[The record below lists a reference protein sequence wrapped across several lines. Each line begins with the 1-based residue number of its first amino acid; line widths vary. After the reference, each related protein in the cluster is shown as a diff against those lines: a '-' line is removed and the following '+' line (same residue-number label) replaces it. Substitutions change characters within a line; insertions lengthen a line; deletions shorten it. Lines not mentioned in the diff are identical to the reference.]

1 MTGSR
6 QADEARHFAEAHRP
20 VDAVVQR
27 IGRDTW
33 DLILIDG
40 EGAWDRWV
48 FESEDAASNAARR
61 AGAEVHE
68 GWTDEL
74 SQRVT
79 RRDEWGTAG
88 GTRRAL

>member
-1 MTGSR
+1 MSRGS
-6 QADEARHFAEAHRP
+6 QADEAKRFAATRSE

-27 IGRDTW
+27 IGHDTW
-33 DLILIDG
+33 DLILIDAD
-40 EGAWDRWV
+40 GAWDRWV
-48 FESEDAASNAARR
+48 FSSRDEASAAGEA
-61 AGAEVHE
+61 AGASVHD

-79 RRDEWGTAG
+79 RRDEWRAAD

>member
-1 MTGSR
+1 MADDRPAREAKRFAQVHGS
-6 QADEARHFAEAHRP
+6 

-27 IGRDTW
+27 IGHETW
-33 DLILIDG
+33 DLILIDR

-48 FESEDAASNAARR
+48 FASKDGATTAGEG
-61 AGAEVHE
+61 AGATVHE

-79 RRDEWGTAG
+79 RRDEWRAPD

>member
-1 MTGSR
+1 MAGDR
-6 QADEARHFAEAHRP
+6 QTDEVRRFAEAHRP

-40 EGAWDRWV
+40 DGAWDRWV
-48 FESEDAASNAARR
+48 FASQEGAADAAQQ
-61 AGAEVHE
+61 AGAEVTD
-68 GWTDEL
+68 GWTDTL

>member
-1 MTGSR
+1 MAEDRPAREAKRFAHARGS
-6 QADEARHFAEAHRP
+6 

-27 IGRDTW
+27 IGHGTW

-40 EGAWDRWV
+40 DGAWDRWV
-48 FESEDAASNAARR
+48 FGSKESAAAAAQG
-61 AGAEVHE
+61 AGAAVHE

-79 RRDEWGTAG
+79 RRDEWRAPDGA
-88 GTRRAL
+88 RRAL

>member
-1 MTGSR
+1 MSARG
-6 QADEARHFAEAHRP
+6 QADEAKRFAASRSG

-40 EGAWDRWV
+40 DGAWDRWV
-48 FESEDAASNAARR
+48 FTSEEEATAAGEAS
-61 AGAEVHE
+61 GATVQA
-68 GWTDEL
+68 GWTDQL

-79 RRDEWGTAG
+79 RRDEWRTPG